1 MNELINND
9 YLNDLKK
16 IKETIRNN
24 QNKAM
29 VIVNSAMI
37 MTYYEIGCIINER
50 KNWGN
55 KYIQKLSEDLK
66 EYGKGFSVRNLH
78 YMSQFAYECKK
89 EEIMQQAVAKIPW
102 GTIITI
108 IMAKSKS
115 HEEMIWYINEAHKNG
130 WSRSQIL
137 NQFENSAY
145 ERNLIKPDTSPAIQ
159 SDYTMNNLF
168 KDTYIF
174 DFLNMDNTKTEL
186 STKNS
191 LIENVIKFIKELGV
205 GFTVVDKEF
214 KIITP
219 DNKTFYIDLLLYH
232 IKLHIYVVIEIKNRK
247 FIPQDLG
254 QLLFYVGAIDAL
266 EKTDRDDDTVGL
278 LLCRDADNFTV
289 KTTLSKINAK
299 IGISKYKI
307 IEELPAY
314 LEKKLKE
321 KRG

>member
-1 MNELINND
+1 
-9 YLNDLKK
+9 
-16 IKETIRNN
+16 
-24 QNKAM
+24 
-29 VIVNSAMI
+29 
-37 MTYYEIGCIINER
+37 
-50 KNWGN
+50 
-55 KYIQKLSEDLK
+55 
-66 EYGKGFSVRNLH
+66 
-78 YMSQFAYECKK
+78 
-89 EEIMQQAVAKIPW
+89 
-102 GTIITI
+102 
-108 IMAKSKS
+108 
-115 HEEMIWYINEAHKNG
+115 
-130 WSRSQIL
+130 
-137 NQFENSAY
+137 
-145 ERNLIKPDTSPAIQ
+145 
-159 SDYTMNNLF
+159 
-168 KDTYIF
+168 
-174 DFLNMDNTKTEL
+174 MDNTKTEL

-232 IKLHIYVVIEIKNRK
+232 IQLHIYVVIEIKNRK

-278 LLCRDADNFTV
+278 LWCRDADNFTV

>member
-1 MNELINND
+1 
-9 YLNDLKK
+9 
-16 IKETIRNN
+16 
-24 QNKAM
+24 
-29 VIVNSAMI
+29 
-37 MTYYEIGCIINER
+37 
-50 KNWGN
+50 
-55 KYIQKLSEDLK
+55 
-66 EYGKGFSVRNLH
+66 
-78 YMSQFAYECKK
+78 MS
-89 EEIMQQAVAKIPW
+89 
-102 GTIITI
+102 
-108 IMAKSKS
+108 KSKT
-115 HEEMIWYINEAHKNG
+115 HEEMLWYINETHKNR
-130 WSRSQIL
+130 WSRSIVL
-137 NQFENSAY
+137 KQFENSAY
-145 ERNLIKPDTSPAIQ
+145 ERNLIKPDISPAIQ
-159 SDYTMNNLF
+159 SDYTINNLF

-307 IEELPAY
+307 IEELPVY
-314 LEKKLKE
+314 LEKRLKE
-321 KRG
+321 KRDLK

>member
-1 MNELINND
+1 
-9 YLNDLKK
+9 
-16 IKETIRNN
+16 
-24 QNKAM
+24 
-29 VIVNSAMI
+29 
-37 MTYYEIGCIINER
+37 
-50 KNWGN
+50 
-55 KYIQKLSEDLK
+55 
-66 EYGKGFSVRNLH
+66 
-78 YMSQFAYECKK
+78 MS
-89 EEIMQQAVAKIPW
+89 
-102 GTIITI
+102 
-108 IMAKSKS
+108 KSKT
-115 HEEMIWYINEAHKNG
+115 HEEMLWYINETHKNR
-130 WSRSQIL
+130 WSRSIVL
-137 NQFENSAY
+137 KQFENNAY
-145 ERNLIKPDTSPAIQ
+145 ERNLIKPDISPAIQ
-159 SDYTMNNLF
+159 SDYTINNLF

-174 DFLNMDNTKTEL
+174 DFLNIDNTKTEL

-232 IKLHIYVVIEIKNRK
+232 IKLHIYVVIEIKNRR

-307 IEELPAY
+307 IEELPTY

>member
-9 YLNDLKK
+9 YLNDLKR

-37 MTYYEIGCIINER
+37 MTYYEIGTIINKR
-50 KNWGN
+50 KTWGS

-66 EYGKGFSVRNLH
+66 EYGRGYSFGNLK
-78 YMSQFAYECKK
+78 YMAQFADNFEID
-89 EEIMQQAVAKIPW
+89 EISEQPARQIPWFTIVRIMQ
-102 GTIITI
+102 
-108 IMAKSKS
+108 KSKS
-115 HEEMIWYINEAHKNG
+115 HKEMLWYINQTHRNS
-130 WSRSQIL
+130 WSRSQVL
-137 NQFENSAY
+137 KQFENKAY
-145 ERNLIKPDTSPAIQ
+145 ERNLIKPETSSILK
-159 SDYTMNNLF
+159 SDNSINNLF
-168 KDTYIF
+168 KDTYVF
-174 DFLNMDNTKTEL
+174 DFLNRNNTKTEL

-254 QLLFYVGAIDAL
+254 QLSFYVGAIDAL
-266 EKTDRDDDTVGL
+266 ERTDRDDDTIGL

-307 IEELPAY
+307 IEELPTY

>member
-1 MNELINND
+1 
-9 YLNDLKK
+9 
-16 IKETIRNN
+16 
-24 QNKAM
+24 
-29 VIVNSAMI
+29 
-37 MTYYEIGCIINER
+37 
-50 KNWGN
+50 
-55 KYIQKLSEDLK
+55 
-66 EYGKGFSVRNLH
+66 
-78 YMSQFAYECKK
+78 MS
-89 EEIMQQAVAKIPW
+89 
-102 GTIITI
+102 
-108 IMAKSKS
+108 KSKT
-115 HEEMIWYINEAHKNG
+115 HEEMLWYINETHKNR
-130 WSRSQIL
+130 WSRSIVL
-137 NQFENSAY
+137 KQFENNAY
-145 ERNLIKPDTSPAIQ
+145 ERNLIKPDISPAIQ
-159 SDYTMNNLF
+159 SDYTINNLF

-174 DFLNMDNTKTEL
+174 DFLNIDNTKTEL

-214 KIITP
+214 KI
-219 DNKTFYIDLLLYH
+219 NKTFYIDLLLYH
-232 IKLHIYVVIEIKNRK
+232 IKLHIYVVIEIKNRR

-307 IEELPAY
+307 IEELPTY